1 MGTLLEFLLSK
12 ESYPERTKEIKL
24 FETHISCVF
33 VGDKFA
39 YKIKKPV
46 NFGFLDFTTL
56 KKRLFYCKREVF
68 LNSRLAKGYYLGV
81 QKIYEKDGSYSFKR
95 TKGSKVVEYAVKMKT
110 IDEKKIVSKLIEDGE
125 VIGKDIDKAVVKIA
139 NFHKNTTIYRDKPF
153 GSPKSVARDN
163 EENFIQ
169 IKPYIGKTITQELFN
184 MIELSTKKFI
194 TKNSRLFNL
203 RKKQGFVKEIHGDL
217 HTKHICLK
225 EPVVIFDCIEFNN
238 RFRIG
243 DVLEDIAFLLM
254 DLEFRGR
261 FDLSKRV
268 LDLYSKMNKDYIN
281 YDLLLFYKVYRAI
294 VRGKVES
301 FMSDNLSNNIKP
313 FKNANDYFNLAK
325 YYVKNDDKPFNPI
338 IFMGPSGSGKS
349 SIAKTIKGI
358 DVILRSDEI
367 RKKLAGLE
375 KHQHKYEDFQRGIY
389 SKDMTE
395 KTYKTLFDLALKKT
409 QNGEK
414 VLVDA
419 TFLTKNHRTQFLNL
433 AESNDCNP
441 IFVYLTAPE
450 DVLFERIKQR
460 KRLNNDISDA
470 DVNILKKQLEIL
482 EEPEEL
488 PSFRVLKL
496 NTNCPLR
503 EISNS
508 LQRLIL

>member
-1 MGTLLEFLLSK
+1 MVTLLEFLLSK
-12 ESYPERTKEIKL
+12 ESYPETTKEIKL
-24 FETHISCVF
+24 FETHISYVF

-56 KKRLFYCKREVF
+56 KKRLFYCKREISF
-68 LNSRLAKGYYLGV
+68 NSRLAKGYYLGV
-81 QKIYEKDGSYSFKR
+81 QKIYGKDGSYSFKP
-95 TKGSKVVEYAVKMKT
+95 TKGSKVTEYAVKMKK
-110 IDEKKIVSKLIEDGE
+110 IDEKKMLSKLIEDGK
-125 VIGKDIDKAVVKIA
+125 VVGKDIDKAVIKIA
-139 NFHKNTTIYRDKPF
+139 AFHKNAPIHRDKPF
-153 GSPKSVARDN
+153 GSPKSVERDN

-169 IKPYIGKTITQELFN
+169 IKPYIEKTITYELFN
-184 MIELSTKKFI
+184 MIELSTKNFI
-194 TKNSRLFNL
+194 TQNHSLLNL

-217 HTKHICLK
+217 HTNHICLK
-225 EPVVIFDCIEFNN
+225 QPVVIFDCIEFND

-243 DVLEDIAFLLM
+243 DVLEDISFLLM

-281 YDLLLFYKVYRAI
+281 DELLLFYKIYRAI

-301 FMSDNLSNNIKP
+301 FMSDKLSSNTKSL
-313 FKNANDYFNLAK
+313 KHANDYFALAK
-325 YYVKNDDKPFNPI
+325 YYIKNDDKPFNPI

-349 SIAKTIKGI
+349 SIAKTMKGI
-358 DVILRSDEI
+358 DVFLRSDEI
-367 RKKLAGLE
+367 RKKLAGLK
-375 KHQHKYEDFQRGIY
+375 KHQHQYEDFQKGIY

-395 KTYKTLFDLALKKT
+395 KTYKTLFDLALKKAK
-409 QNGEK
+409 NGEK

-433 AESNDCNP
+433 AELNDCNP
-441 IFVYLTAPE
+441 IFVYLTAPK
-450 DVLFERIKQR
+450 DILLERIQQR
-460 KRLNNDISDA
+460 KRLGNDISDA

-496 NTNCPLR
+496 DTNCPLH

-508 LQRLIL
+508 LQRLII